1 MGFQNIVGTPK
12 IDYSW
17 NSDNISFGQS
27 IVLNV
32 KIFGDANLDS
42 LERVITTQFN
52 DFNIFESLK
61 STDEKVE
68 NGEYFEI
75 FSPYKDSSNINDI
88 TLSSLSVSNQTRD
101 EFSPEILRA

>member
-17 NSDNISFGQS
+17 NSDNINFGQS

-42 LERVITTQFN
+42 LEKIITTQFN
-52 DFNIFESLK
+52 DFNVFESLK

-68 NGEYFEI
+68 NGKYYAEKTFEVALIPKKVESLLLQRLKSHILILKIKNMI
-75 FSPYKDSSNINDI
+75 F
-88 TLSSLSVSNQTRD
+88 
-101 EFSPEILRA
+101 